1 MIFIGD
7 AAFNRNSL
15 KKMEN
20 TYNTGQLNAGAGITS
35 LKGDNSFA
43 NKFKVNYAS
52 ATGQGEVNRLNQDQI
67 KNINFD
73 QYSKKQKK
81 KN

>member
-1 MIFIGD
+1 
-7 AAFNRNSL
+7 
-15 KKMEN
+15 MEN

-52 ATGQGEVNRLNQDQI
+52 ATGQGR
-67 KNINFD
+67 
-73 QYSKKQKK
+73 
-81 KN
+81 

>member
-1 MIFIGD
+1 
-7 AAFNRNSL
+7 
-15 KKMEN
+15 MEN